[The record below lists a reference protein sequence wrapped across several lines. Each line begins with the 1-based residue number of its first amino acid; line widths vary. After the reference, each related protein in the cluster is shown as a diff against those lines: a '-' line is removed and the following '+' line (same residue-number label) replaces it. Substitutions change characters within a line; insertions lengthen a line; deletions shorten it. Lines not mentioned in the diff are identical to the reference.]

1 MNISHALF
9 APLFLQRLPE
19 TGAGI
24 YWRLLDAFG
33 SAEQTL
39 QAPMA
44 HLQNILKPAALDAV
58 KAFQQHAESHPITQL
73 VLADI
78 ERIGDQSEIRLLKF
92 EEADYPELLRQITN
106 PPPFLFVRG
115 NTSCLNLPQ
124 IAIVGSRNPSSGGS
138 ENAERFAHYLAS
150 QGFAIT
156 SGLALGVDGA
166 AHRGT
171 LTAWGKTIA
180 VMGTAVDRIYPARH
194 RALAQEIIEKGGALV
209 SEFPLG
215 TGSYAGNF
223 PQRNRIISGLSL
235 GTLVVEAALQ
245 SGSLITARLALEQNR
260 EVFAIPGSIHNP
272 LAKGC
277 HQLIRQGATLV
288 ETAQDILDQL
298 NGLMSFKWQE
308 AQQKLD
314 LSAPE
319 KENAKPTDLIS
330 NSNSDTDKVFNAMG
344 YDPVTLDALIERTE
358 LPVNQLITQLTLLE
372 LSGKI
377 ESLGGSYQ
385 RVC

>member
-1 MNISHALF
+1 MNTEHPLF
-9 APLFLQRLPE
+9 ASLFLQRLPE

-33 SAEQTL
+33 SAEKTL
-39 QAPMA
+39 QAPLA
-44 HLQNILKPAALDAV
+44 HLQNILKPAAFDAV
-58 KAFQQHAESHPITQL
+58 KEFQRRSESHPITQL

-92 EEADYPELLRQITN
+92 EETDYPELLRQITN

-115 NTSCLNLPQ
+115 NASCLNLPQ

-138 ENAERFAHYLAS
+138 ENAERFAQYLAA

-166 AHRGT
+166 AHRGAIAT
-171 LTAWGKTIA
+171 WGKTIA

-194 RALAQEIIEKGGALV
+194 RALAQEILEKGGALV

-215 TGSYAGNF
+215 TGSYSGNF

-245 SGSLITARLALEQNR
+245 SGSLITARHALEQNR

-288 ETAQDILDQL
+288 ESAQDILDQL
-298 NGLMSFKWQE
+298 NGMLSFKWQE

-314 LSAPE
+314 LSPTAE
-319 KENAKPTDLIS
+319 TENAATQLPVNASPEADILLS
-330 NSNSDTDKVFNAMG
+330 AMG
-344 YDPVTLDALIERTE
+344 FDPVALDTLVERTQM
-358 LPVNQLITQLTLLE
+358 PVNQLITQLTLLE
-372 LSGKI
+372 LAGKI
-377 ESLGGSYQ
+377 ESLAGSYQ
-385 RVC
+385 RI

>member
-1 MNISHALF
+1 MNTEHPLF
-9 APLFLQRLPE
+9 ASLFLQRLPE

-33 SAEQTL
+33 SAEKAL
-39 QAPMA
+39 QAPIV
-44 HLQNILKPAALDAV
+44 HLQNILKPAAFDSV
-58 KAFQQHAESHPITQL
+58 KEFQKGAESHPISQL

-78 ERIGDQSEIRLLKF
+78 ERIGDQSDIRLLKF
-92 EEADYPELLRQITN
+92 EEPEYPELLRQITN

-115 NTSCLNLPQ
+115 NVSCLSLPQ
-124 IAIVGSRNPSSGGS
+124 IAIVGSRNPSTGGS

-166 AHRGT
+166 AHRGS
-171 LTAWGKTIA
+171 LAAWGKTIA

-245 SGSLITARLALEQNR
+245 SGSLITARQALEQNR

-288 ETAQDILDQL
+288 ESAQDIMDQL
-298 NGLMSFKWQE
+298 NGMLSFKWQE

-314 LSAPE
+314 LSEQKETHKPE
-319 KENAKPTDLIS
+319 NNLQITKSPETEFLLSAI
-330 NSNSDTDKVFNAMG
+330 G
-344 YDPVTLDALIERTE
+344 YDPVALDTLVERTQ

-372 LSGKI
+372 LAGKI
-377 ESLGGSYQ
+377 ESLAGSYQ
-385 RVC
+385 RI

>member
-1 MNISHALF
+1 MNTSHRFF

-33 SAEQTL
+33 SAEKAL
-39 QAPMA
+39 QASP
-44 HLQNILKPAALDAV
+44 HQLKNLLKPDALDSLTT
-58 KAFQQHAESHPITQL
+58 FQKNSVAHPLTQI

-78 ERIGDQSEIRLLKF
+78 DRINNESGIQLLFF
-92 EEADYPELLRQITN
+92 EDPDYPELLRQITN

-115 NTSCLNLPQ
+115 NTDCLQLPQ
-124 IAIVGSRNPSSGGS
+124 MAIVGSRNPSAGGS
-138 ENAERFAHYLAS
+138 ENAEHFAHYLAN

-166 AHRGT
+166 AHRGA
-171 LTAWGKTIA
+171 LNAWGKTIA

-194 RALAQEIIEKGGALV
+194 RALAQEIIEKGGALI

-245 SGSLITARLALEQNR
+245 SGSLITARQALEQNR

-298 NGLMSFKWQE
+298 NGLISFKWQE
-308 AQQKLD
+308 VQQKLD
-314 LSAPE
+314 LFSPA
-319 KENAKPTDLIS
+319 KENSETPDAIPAS
-330 NSNSDTDKVFNAMG
+330 SDDEKLLKTMG
-344 YDPVTLDALIERTE
+344 YDPVSLDLLVERTQIPIHE
-358 LPVNQLITQLTLLE
+358 LIPKLTLLE
-372 LSGKI
+372 LNGKI
-377 ESLGGSYQ
+377 ETLGGCYQ
-385 RVC
+385 RI

>member
-1 MNISHALF
+1 MNTQHSLF

-19 TGAGI
+19 TGAGV

-33 SAEQTL
+33 TAEKAL
-39 QAPMA
+39 NAPLVA
-44 HLQNILKPAALDAV
+44 LTNILKPDALSAIAEFQKNAA
-58 KAFQQHAESHPITQL
+58 SHPLSQL
-73 VLADI
+73 VFADL
-78 ERIGDQSEIRLLKF
+78 ERIDDQSEIQLLLF
-92 EEADYPELLRQITN
+92 EDPRYPELLRQITN

-115 NTSCLNLPQ
+115 KADCLSLPQ
-124 IAIVGSRNPSSGGS
+124 IAIVGSRNPTTGGS

-171 LTAWGKTIA
+171 LAAWGKTIA

-245 SGSLITARLALEQNR
+245 SGSLITARQALEQNR

-308 AQQKLD
+308 AQQALN
-314 LSAPE
+314 LSSPHE
-319 KENAKPTDLIS
+319 KKSNTNDFVIETNSIS
-330 NSNSDTDKVFNAMG
+330 DRVLTAVG
-344 YDPVTLDALIERTE
+344 YDPVALDSLVERTD
-358 LPVNQLITQLTLLE
+358 LPINELITQLTLLE
-372 LSGKI
+372 LAGKI

-385 RVC
+385 RV

>member
-1 MNISHALF
+1 MNTSHRFF

-33 SAEQTL
+33 SAEKAI
-39 QAPMA
+39 QAPA
-44 HLQNILKPAALDAV
+44 SQLKNLLKADAFDSLM
-58 KAFQQHAESHPITQL
+58 AFQKNPDAHPLTQI

-78 ERIGDQSEIRLLKF
+78 ERINNESDIQLLFFEDQ
-92 EEADYPELLRQITN
+92 DYPELLRQITN

-115 NTSCLNLPQ
+115 NKDCLQLPQ
-124 IAIVGSRNPSSGGS
+124 IAIVGSRNPSAGGS

-171 LTAWGKTIA
+171 LNAWGKTIA

-194 RALAQEIIEKGGALV
+194 RALAQEIIEKGGALI

-298 NGLMSFKWQE
+298 NGLISFKWQE

-314 LSAPE
+314 LFSSANE
-319 KENAKPTDLIS
+319 KTS
-330 NSNSDTDKVFNAMG
+330 NQVSVNSDDEKLFKAMG
-344 YDPVTLDALIERTE
+344 YDPVSLDLLAERTQIPIHE
-358 LPVNQLITQLTLLE
+358 LIPKLTLLE
-372 LSGKI
+372 LNGKI
-377 ESLGGSYQ
+377 ESLGGCYQ
-385 RVC
+385 RI

>member
-1 MNISHALF
+1 MNTEHPLF

-33 SAEQTL
+33 SADQVM
-39 QAPMA
+39 QAPLA
-44 HLQNILKPAALDAV
+44 HLQNILKPKALDAV
-58 KAFQQHAESHPITQL
+58 KHYRADANSHPITQL

-78 ERIGDQSEIRLLKF
+78 ERIGDQSDIRLLAF
-92 EEADYPELLRQITN
+92 EDADYPELLRQITN

-115 NTSCLNLPQ
+115 NVSCLHLPQ
-124 IAIVGSRNPSSGGS
+124 IAIVGSRNPSTGGS
-138 ENAERFAHYLAS
+138 ENAERFAHYLAD

-166 AHRGT
+166 AHKGA
-171 LTAWGKTIA
+171 LAVWGKTIA
-180 VMGTAVDRIYPARH
+180 VMGTAVDRIYPSRH

-235 GTLVVEAALQ
+235 GVLVVEAALQ
-245 SGSLITARLALEQNR
+245 SGSLITARQALEQNR

-288 ETAQDILDQL
+288 ESAQDILDQL
-298 NGLMSFKWQE
+298 KGILSFKWQE
-308 AQQKLD
+308 VQQTLD
-314 LSAPE
+314 LSE
-319 KENAKPTDLIS
+319 QKPITKPDNNLPIS
-330 NSNSDTDKVFNAMG
+330 ESSETEFLLSAVG
-344 YDPVTLDALIERTE
+344 YDPVPLDALVARTQW
-358 LPVNQLITQLTLLE
+358 PINQLITQLTLLE
-372 LSGKI
+372 LAGKI

-385 RVC
+385 RI

>member
-1 MNISHALF
+1 MNTEHPLF
-9 APLFLQRLPE
+9 ASLFLQRLPE

-33 SAEQTL
+33 SAEKTL
-39 QAPMA
+39 EAPLA
-44 HLQNILKPAALDAV
+44 HLQTILKPAALDV
-58 KAFQQHAESHPITQL
+58 LKSFYQSTHSHPLTQL
-73 VLADI
+73 VFADI
-78 ERIGDQSEIRLLKF
+78 DRIGDQSEIRLLKF
-92 EEADYPELLRQITN
+92 EDAAYPELLRQITN
-106 PPPFLFVRG
+106 PPPLLFVRG
-115 NTSCLNLPQ
+115 NVNCLALPQ
-124 IAIVGSRNPSSGGS
+124 IAIVGSRNPSAGGC
-138 ENAERFAHYLAS
+138 ENAEKFAQYLAK

-166 AHRGT
+166 AHRGA
-171 LTAWGKTIA
+171 LSAWGKTIA

-194 RALAQEIIEKGGALV
+194 RALAQDIIEKGGALI

-235 GTLVVEAALQ
+235 GTLVVEAAVQ
-245 SGSLITARLALEQNR
+245 SGSLITAKQALEQNR

-288 ETAQDILDQL
+288 ESAQDILDQL
-298 NGLMSFKWQE
+298 NGMLSFKWQE
-308 AQQKLD
+308 AQQTLD
-314 LSAPE
+314 LSEQKEISQPDNKLHITNSPE
-319 KENAKPTDLIS
+319 TDILIS
-330 NSNSDTDKVFNAMG
+330 AIG
-344 YDPVTLDALIERTE
+344 YDPVTLDALVERTQM
-358 LPVNQLITQLTLLE
+358 PINQLITQLTLLE
-372 LSGKI
+372 LAGKI

-385 RVC
+385 RC

>member
-1 MNISHALF
+1 MNTSHNLF

-19 TGAGI
+19 TGAGV
-24 YWRLLDAFG
+24 YWRLLDVFG
-33 SAEQTL
+33 SAEKAL
-39 QAPMA
+39 HAP
-44 HLQNILKPAALDAV
+44 HHQLKNLLKPDALNNLNE
-58 KAFQQHAESHPITQL
+58 FQKNPQTHPLTQI
-73 VLADI
+73 VFADI
-78 ERIGDQSEIRLLKF
+78 DRIGDQSEIQVLLF
-92 EEADYPELLRQITN
+92 EDNRYPELLRQITN

-115 NTSCLNLPQ
+115 NADCLSLPQ

-138 ENAERFAHYLAS
+138 ENAERFAHYLAT

-166 AHRGT
+166 AHRGA
-171 LTAWGKTIA
+171 LSAWGKTIA

-194 RALAQEIIEKGGALV
+194 RALALEIIEKGGTLI

-245 SGSLITARLALEQNR
+245 SGSLITARQALEQNR

-314 LSAPE
+314 LSSPE
-319 KENAKPTDLIS
+319 KETSKSTDLILES
-330 NSNSDTDKVFNAMG
+330 TSDTDKVFSAMG
-344 YDPVTLDALIERTE
+344 YDPVTLDALIERTQ

>member
-1 MNISHALF
+1 MNTEHPLF
-9 APLFLQRLPE
+9 ASLFLQRLPE

-33 SAEQTL
+33 SAEKTL
-39 QAPMA
+39 QAPLV
-44 HLQNILKPAALDAV
+44 HLQNILKPAAYDSV
-58 KAFQQHAESHPITQL
+58 KEFQKRTNPHPITQL

-78 ERIGDQSEIRLLKF
+78 ERIGDQSDIRLVKF

-115 NTSCLNLPQ
+115 NASCLSLPQ
-124 IAIVGSRNPSSGGS
+124 IAIVGSRNPSTGGS
-138 ENAERFAHYLAS
+138 ENAERFAHYLAR

-156 SGLALGVDGA
+156 SGLALGIDGA

-171 LTAWGKTIA
+171 LAAWGKTIA

-215 TGSYAGNF
+215 TGSYSGNF

-245 SGSLITARLALEQNR
+245 SGSLITARQALEQNR

-277 HQLIRQGATLV
+277 HQLIRHGATLV
-288 ETAQDILDQL
+288 ESAQDILDQL
-298 NGLMSFKWQE
+298 NGLLSFKWQE

-314 LSAPE
+314 LSEPKETRQPE
-319 KENAKPTDLIS
+319 NNLQF
-330 NSNSDTDKVFNAMG
+330 DTPPETEFLLSAIG
-344 YDPVTLDALIERTE
+344 YDPVALDALVERTQ

-372 LSGKI
+372 LAGKI
-377 ESLGGSYQ
+377 ESLAGSYQ
-385 RVC
+385 RI

>member
-1 MNISHALF
+1 MNLSHALF

-39 QAPMA
+39 QAPLA

-58 KAFQQHAESHPITQL
+58 KAFQQHPESHPITQL

-78 ERIGDQSEIRLLKF
+78 ERIGDQSDIRLLKF

-115 NTSCLNLPQ
+115 NLNCLNLPQ

-171 LTAWGKTIA
+171 LAAWGKTIA

-209 SEFPLG
+209 GEFPLG

-314 LSAPE
+314 LSSPE
-319 KENAKPTDLIS
+319 KTTAKSTDLIPES
-330 NSNSDTDKVFNAMG
+330 SSDTDKVFNAMG

>member
-1 MNISHALF
+1 
-9 APLFLQRLPE
+9 
-19 TGAGI
+19 
-24 YWRLLDAFG
+24 
-33 SAEQTL
+33 
-39 QAPMA
+39 
-44 HLQNILKPAALDAV
+44 
-58 KAFQQHAESHPITQL
+58 
-73 VLADI
+73 
-78 ERIGDQSEIRLLKF
+78 
-92 EEADYPELLRQITN
+92 
-106 PPPFLFVRG
+106 
-115 NTSCLNLPQ
+115 LPQ
-124 IAIVGSRNPSSGGS
+124 IAIVGSRNPSTGGG
-138 ENAERFAHYLAS
+138 ENAERFAHYLAR

-171 LTAWGKTIA
+171 LAAWGKTIA

-215 TGSYAGNF
+215 TGSYSGNF

-245 SGSLITARLALEQNR
+245 SGSLITARQALEQNR

-288 ETAQDILDQL
+288 ESAQDILDQL
-298 NGLMSFKWQE
+298 NGLLSFKWQE

-314 LSAPE
+314 LSESKETRQPE
-319 KENAKPTDLIS
+319 S
-330 NSNSDTDKVFNAMG
+330 NIQFDTPAETEFLLSAIG
-344 YDPVTLDALIERTE
+344 YDPVALDALVERTQ

-372 LSGKI
+372 LAGKI
-377 ESLGGSYQ
+377 ESLAGSYQ
-385 RVC
+385 RI

>member
-1 MNISHALF
+1 MNTEHPLF
-9 APLFLQRLPE
+9 ASLFLQRLPE

-33 SAEQTL
+33 SAEKTL
-39 QAPMA
+39 QAPLV
-44 HLQNILKPAALDAV
+44 HLQNILKPAAYDSI
-58 KAFQQHAESHPITQL
+58 KEFQKRAESHPITQL

-78 ERIGDQSEIRLLKF
+78 ERIGDQSEIRFLKF
-92 EEADYPELLRQITN
+92 EDADYPELLRQITN

-115 NTSCLNLPQ
+115 NASCLSLPQ
-124 IAIVGSRNPSSGGS
+124 IAIVGSRNPSTGGG
-138 ENAERFAHYLAS
+138 ENAERFAHYLAR

-171 LTAWGKTIA
+171 LATWGKTIA
-180 VMGTAVDRIYPARH
+180 VMGTAVDTIYPARH

-215 TGSYAGNF
+215 TGSYSGNF

-245 SGSLITARLALEQNR
+245 SGSLITARQALEQNR

-288 ETAQDILDQL
+288 ESAQDILDQL
-298 NGLMSFKWQE
+298 NGLLSFKWQE

-314 LSAPE
+314 LSESKETRQPE
-319 KENAKPTDLIS
+319 S
-330 NSNSDTDKVFNAMG
+330 NIQFDTPAETEFLLSAIG
-344 YDPVTLDALIERTE
+344 YDPVALDALVERTQ
-358 LPVNQLITQLTLLE
+358 LPVNQLIAQLTLLE
-372 LSGKI
+372 LAGKI
-377 ESLGGSYQ
+377 ESLAGSYQ
-385 RVC
+385 RI

>member
-1 MNISHALF
+1 MNTEHPLF
-9 APLFLQRLPE
+9 ASLFLQRLPE

-33 SAEQTL
+33 SAEKVL
-39 QAPMA
+39 EAPLA
-44 HLQNILKPAALDAV
+44 HLQTILKPAAWDAL
-58 KAFQQHAESHPITQL
+58 KTFHQSTLSHPITQL
-73 VLADI
+73 VFADI
-78 ERIGDQSEIRLLKF
+78 DRIGDQSEIRLLKY
-92 EEADYPELLRQITN
+92 EDAAYPELLRQITN
-106 PPPFLFVRG
+106 PPPLLFVRG
-115 NTSCLNLPQ
+115 NVNCLALPQ
-124 IAIVGSRNPSSGGS
+124 IAIVGSRNPSAGGC
-138 ENAERFAHYLAS
+138 ENAERFAQHLAK

-166 AHRGT
+166 AHRGA

-194 RALAQEIIEKGGALV
+194 RALAQDIIEKGGALI

-245 SGSLITARLALEQNR
+245 SGSLITAKQALEQNR

-288 ETAQDILDQL
+288 ESAQDILDQL
-298 NGLMSFKWQE
+298 NGMLSFKWQE
-308 AQQKLD
+308 AQQTLD
-314 LSAPE
+314 LSEQIEISQPDNKLQINNSPE
-319 KENAKPTDLIS
+319 TDILIS
-330 NSNSDTDKVFNAMG
+330 AIG
-344 YDPVTLDALIERTE
+344 YDPVTLDALVERTQM
-358 LPVNQLITQLTLLE
+358 PINQLITQLTLLE
-372 LSGKI
+372 LAGKI
-377 ESLGGSYQ
+377 ESSGGSYQ
-385 RVC
+385 RC

>member
-1 MNISHALF
+1 MNTEHPLF
-9 APLFLQRLPE
+9 ASLFLQRLPE

-33 SAEQTL
+33 SAEKTL
-39 QAPMA
+39 QAPLA
-44 HLQNILKPAALDAV
+44 HLQNILKPAAFDAV
-58 KAFQQHAESHPITQL
+58 KEFQRRSESHPITQL

-92 EEADYPELLRQITN
+92 EETDYPELLRQITN

-115 NTSCLNLPQ
+115 NASCLNLPQ
-124 IAIVGSRNPSSGGS
+124 IAIVGSRNPSTGGS

-171 LTAWGKTIA
+171 LAAWGKTIA

-245 SGSLITARLALEQNR
+245 SGSLITARQALEQNR

-288 ETAQDILDQL
+288 ESAQDIMDQL
-298 NGLMSFKWQE
+298 NGMLSFKWQE

-314 LSAPE
+314 LSEQKETHKPE
-319 KENAKPTDLIS
+319 NNLQITKSPETEFLLSAI
-330 NSNSDTDKVFNAMG
+330 G
-344 YDPVTLDALIERTE
+344 YDPVALDTLVERTQ

-372 LSGKI
+372 LAGKI
-377 ESLGGSYQ
+377 ESLAGSYQ
-385 RVC
+385 RI